1 MLFTTIVTFMF
12 ALPQSNPYIERL
24 RFPPHDVLEQY
35 KVILNQRKEWLDKE
49 RSNLFWIYEKDKR
62 EEYANWLGSQISQ
75 TDDRLSAT
83 QTLIHFDW
91 MAVQKEYPQ
100 NWETMARIL
109 GHLHWNLTDSEFE
122 LGYIPIWEMKE

>member
-1 MLFTTIVTFMF
+1 MLFTTIVTFLF
-12 ALPQSNPYIERL
+12 ALPPTNPHIERL

-49 RSNLFWIYEKDKR
+49 KSNLFWIYEKDKR
-62 EEYANWLGSQISQ
+62 EEYANWLRSQLSQ
-75 TDDRLSAT
+75 TDDRLSAV
-83 QTLIHFDW
+83 QTLSSFDGL
-91 MAVQKEYPQ
+91 MSLYPQ
-100 NWETMARIL
+100 NWDTMTRIL